1 MFKRRSK
8 RFLSIVLSA
17 AMLLTMAPV
26 AAFAEDATD
35 VTSLPAA
42 QDGVITLTENVT
54 LSEAYTVNEGENITL
69 DLGGHT
75 LTLSGSTSVADA
87 VYEDGTSAAL
97 LNNGTLTVKNG
108 TITGSG
114 DACLI
119 INKGTLALA
128 DDVALTKTG
137 KGNAIDNLG
146 GSVTS
151 DADITVNNEGYTAI
165 ITYGGNITING
176 GDIASD
182 SNSDDTKVVNAGIS
196 VFNRGYN
203 NTSAGADVTINGGTI
218 TSDIYAVSTN
228 NLYSGGND
236 PSNVTINAGTLT
248 STNTAIYWPSAGTL
262 TIGTATDN
270 AGPTITSTKGSAV
283 EVCSGTLNVNGGTLN
298 GGTEMTETDS
308 IATDE
313 SWVKA
318 FRANSGSSG
327 IGDGITIIA
336 RRANGYVTAPLN
348 VNIAGGTFTSAQ
360 NYGVRYMDC
369 NLASEATQLTQ
380 NVSYTISGGDFSG
393 KIAPIDA
400 QFMVADAQQFISGG
414 TFTTDVSDYVVENHK
429 CEQVEGSYQVK
440 AMESELVVKPSTDEG
455 KTSATLEGQYAGADT
470 TIEGGAEGDESAV
483 TNEGVTI
490 DLTTDSTSSTTSA
503 ALTVTAETAKSLAT
517 NKAPS
522 LSVKTDVGTVALNQT
537 AVAKMG
543 EVTEPVV
550 VSVEKTTPD
559 PSAENIAAEY
569 TISVTSNGKNLL
581 PDGADNGTVTITVP
595 VSEKNLQP
603 WCVVDSNGTTIYAEK
618 LPVVASTEDSLT
630 FTIGHLSKIQLLK
643 ADPES
648 GTAIA
653 SITKKDG
660 TKTYY
665 SDVNALQTAVS
676 SAIAGDV
683 IDLLDDVTATSAVN
697 SGTITAVFHVN
708 EGVTINGNGHTLA
721 YSGTGVINHIINV
734 NKSADAA
741 AINDLVIDATNAK
754 YGVQFYCT
762 NGGSLNNV
770 TINNG
775 TYAAV
780 NINGAQ
786 NVTITD
792 STLNP
797 GESAYAN
804 IDYSMGKNVTT
815 IPSIA
820 LDNVSMKN
828 GIYQVWADETTITNM
843 KTQMGN
849 NPSNEE
855 VLENVKDNIDY
866 TSPSGGSLQIT
877 VNFGSEAGGTVTDR
891 VDSSYQPPYTG
902 DHNYAVTVART
913 QGGSVSIDKADQ
925 YANAGETITFTV
937 TPDKGY
943 SIDKVTVT
951 QGSKAIDVTDNSDS
965 TYSFT
970 MPKGPVTITVT
981 FTESDQPE
989 PTPELPF
996 TDVHEDDWYYQ
1007 SVLYVYNEGLMT
1019 GTAADTFSPG
1029 ITTTRGMIVS
1039 ILYRQEGEP
1048 AVTTDAGFA
1057 DVVDGAYY
1065 EDAVNWAAEEGIV
1078 NGYSDTAFGP
1088 NDAITR
1094 EQMAAILMNYAEYK
1108 GQDVSARADLSGYTD
1123 ADTVSGWASDAVQW
1137 ANAEGLINGMSDTEL
1152 APKGHATRAQ
1162 VAAIL
1167 QRFLAE

>member
-17 AMLLTMAPV
+17 AMLLTMAPA

-176 GDIASD
+176 GDITSD
-182 SNSDDTKVVNAGIS
+182 SYSDNTKVVNAGIS

-218 TSDIYAVSTN
+218 TADIYAVSTN
-228 NLYSGGND
+228 NILSGGSD
-236 PSNVTINAGTLT
+236 PSNVTINAGTLNT
-248 STNTAIYWPSAGTL
+248 DNTAIYWPSAGTL
-262 TIGTATDN
+262 TLGTESDN
-270 AGPTITSTKGSAV
+270 VGPTITSTKGSAV
-283 EVCSGTLNVNGGTLN
+283 EVCSGTLDVNGGTFN
-298 GGTEMTETDS
+298 GGTQMTETDS

-313 SWVKA
+313 SWIKA

-369 NLASEATQLTQ
+369 NLASEAKQLTQ

-569 TISVTSNGKNLL
+569 TVSVTSNGKNLL

-603 WCVVDSNGTTIYAEK
+603 WYVVDSNGTTIYAEK

-643 ADPES
+643 EDPTN
-648 GTAIA
+648 TAIA
-653 SITKKDG
+653 SITKADG

-665 SDVNALQTAVS
+665 SDVSALQTAVS
-676 SAIAGDV
+676 SATAGDV

-708 EGVTINGNGHTLA
+708 AGVTINGNGHTLA
-721 YSGTGVINHIINV
+721 YSGTDVINHIINI
-734 NKSADAA
+734 NGDADNTS
-741 AINDLVIDATNAK
+741 INDLVIDATGAK

-762 NGGSLNNV
+762 EGGSLDGV

-775 TYAAV
+775 NFAAV
-780 NINGAQ
+780 NVNGATE
-786 NVTITD
+786 VKITD
-792 STLNP
+792 CTFNP
-797 GESAYAN
+797 SGYAN
-804 IDYSMGKNVTT
+804 IDYSMGSGVTI
-815 IPSIA
+815 IPSVSV
-820 LDNVSMKN
+820 DNVDMKD
-828 GIYQVWADETTITNM
+828 GIAQIWVDQATVANM
-843 KTQMGN
+843 KTADT
-849 NPSNEE
+849 SLTDNEA
-855 VLENVKDNIDY
+855 VLSKVKENITYNDKD
-866 TSPSGGSLQIT
+866 GGSIQIS
-877 VNFGSEAGGTVTDR
+877 VRFEEGGEITTDK
-891 VDSSYQPPYTG
+891 VESTTQP
-902 DHNYAVTVART
+902 N
-913 QGGSVSIDKADQ
+913 QGGGGIIAVPSYSVSIDTADNGSVKADRTS
-925 YANAGETITFTV
+925 AMKGKTVTLTV
-937 TPDKGY
+937 TPDEGY
-943 SIDKVTVT
+943 VLDSLTVT
-951 QGSKAIDVTDNSDS
+951 DKNGDAVELTKVSDS
-965 TYSFT
+965 EYTFT
-970 MPKGPVTITVT
+970 MPASKVSVAAT
-981 FTESDQPE
+981 FVKSGDE
-989 PTPELPF
+989 PAPTLPF
-996 TDVHEDDWYYQ
+996 VDVDPDAWYYDA
-1007 SVLYVYNEGLMT
+1007 VEYAYNAGLMT

-1039 ILYRQEGEP
+1039 ILHRQEGEP
-1048 AVTTDAGFA
+1048 AASSNASFSDVTS
-1057 DVVDGAYY
+1057 GAYY
-1065 EDAVNWAAEEGIV
+1065 EDAVNWAAAEGIV
-1078 NGYSDTAFGP
+1078 NGYSDSAFGP

-1094 EQMAAILMNYAEYK
+1094 EQMAAILMNYAQYK
-1108 GQDVSARADLSGYTD
+1108 GQDVSARADLSAY
-1123 ADTVSGWASDAVQW
+1123 SDAESVSAWAEDAMSW